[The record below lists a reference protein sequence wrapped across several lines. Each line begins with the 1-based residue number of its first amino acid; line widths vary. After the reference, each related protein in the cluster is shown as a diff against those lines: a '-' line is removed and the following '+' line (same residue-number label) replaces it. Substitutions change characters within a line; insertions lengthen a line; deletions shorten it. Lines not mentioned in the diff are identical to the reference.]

1 METLDKRQYGILN
14 RDRQKKTRIT
24 RVSVYI
30 DRRGRVKSVCVYRDN
45 SVFSTD
51 YTKPETIRTVLN
63 MQAIK
68 KFMSNNKCR
77 TVNYF
82 KNNEHRYTCRY
93 YGSNEFNIERN
104 VMY

>member
-1 METLDKRQYGILN
+1 METLDKRQYGIFN
-14 RDRQKKTRIT
+14 RDLQKKTQIT
-24 RVSVYI
+24 RLSVYI
-30 DRRGRVKSVCVYRDN
+30 DRRGRVKSICVYRDN

-63 MQAIK
+63 MKQIK
-68 KFMSNNKCR
+68 KFMINSKCR

-82 KNNEHRYTCRY
+82 KNGEHRYTCRY

-104 VMY
+104 VNY